1 MQASQSVAIST
12 KQEKVATGRSILR
25 MLAGLASLAL
35 IPVVWIQGLQTIPTL
50 REVIA
55 AQTADMVGV
64 WVFTWALVVVATI
77 AAVGV
82 AWAGWSWDRE
92 ARRASTQKP
101 S

>member
-1 MQASQSVAIST
+1 M
-12 KQEKVATGRSILR
+12 TGRSLLR
-25 MLAGLASLAL
+25 VAAGVASLAL
-35 IPVVWIQGLQTIPTL
+35 IPVAWIQGYANIPTL

-64 WVFTWALVVVATI
+64 WVFTWAPVVVATI

-92 ARRASTQKP
+92 VARLTDRQNP